1 VPTVEALVAYWRK
14 VANQALEHL
23 GQRPLKLVRNV
34 HGTIFSHK
42 GPLSPI
48 PKNVHQLKM
57 RKREGGEGTRLWV
70 DSLAGLLGLVEID
83 TVELDPWNA
92 TVDDIELADPVVID
106 LDPGEGVAQSAARRG
121 HRELA
126 EADRQQGRPRG

>member
-1 VPTVEALVAYWRK
+1 
-14 VANQALEHL
+14 
-23 GQRPLKLVRNV
+23 
-34 HGTIFSHK
+34 
-42 GPLSPI
+42 LSPI

-92 TVDDIELADPVVID
+92 TVDDIDLTDRVVID